1 MAHRPP
7 SPNLGGVLSK
17 LIKALSMP
25 YPVRSIDP
33 PSIGPCRG
41 PWLHV
46 ARPEF
51 MMWPRYCLEIRL
63 VQQRTGCSFQPP
75 GVVVVTF
82 VVYIYPDVAQTITT
96 SNIRYIIFMYIYI
109 YTVYIFI
116 CAIYPPD
123 QKYYILYTYTQTQ
136 SAPSC
141 LLTLGILNELGQ
153 ALGPSNLWNARW
165 TIEGK
170 HGQGWVARRCLLD
183 IFDMLARPE
192 TTETLVTSL
201 TCLVF
206 FLVEFILWFPLIYF
220 GQKSPNLVK
229 SV

>member
-1 MAHRPP
+1 
-7 SPNLGGVLSK
+7 
-17 LIKALSMP
+17 
-25 YPVRSIDP
+25 
-33 PSIGPCRG
+33 
-41 PWLHV
+41 
-46 ARPEF
+46 

-96 SNIRYIIFMYIYI
+96 SNIRYIIFIYIYI
-109 YTVYIFI
+109 LYIYLYVPYI
-116 CAIYPPD
+116 PPT
-123 QKYYILYTYTQTQ
+123 KNIIYYILTHKHTQTQ

-141 LLTLGILNELGQ
+141 LLTPGILNELGQ

-201 TCLVF
+201 TCLGPCV
-206 FLVEFILWFPLIYF
+206 FLVEYT
-220 GQKSPNLVK
+220 
-229 SV
+229 